1 MSNEDLLLTVNVLH
15 YPIFQGYPWEDPPV
29 ENTNVLMLAMLTI
42 RNVIDKKNLPVEML
56 ENEKYANIMY

>member
-1 MSNEDLLLTVNVLH
+1 
-15 YPIFQGYPWEDPPV
+15 
-29 ENTNVLMLAMLTI
+29 MLAMLTI